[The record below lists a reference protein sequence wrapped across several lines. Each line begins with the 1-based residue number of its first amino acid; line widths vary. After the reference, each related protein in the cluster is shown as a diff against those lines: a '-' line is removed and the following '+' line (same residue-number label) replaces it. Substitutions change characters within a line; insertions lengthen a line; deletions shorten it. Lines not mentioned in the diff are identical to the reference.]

1 MEKEQEKHEWKLLFI
16 FLVFSLI
23 ISVVAIFQLLDKVA
37 ELEVVIIEQTRILAE
52 VQKVGG

>member
-1 MEKEQEKHEWKLLFI
+1 MEKEQEKHEWKLLVI
-16 FLVFSLI
+16 ILAISLVV
-23 ISVVAIFQLLDKVA
+23 SVVAIFQLMDKVA

>member
-16 FLVFSLI
+16 FLVFSLV
-23 ISVVAIFQLLDKVA
+23 ISVVAIFQLLYKVT